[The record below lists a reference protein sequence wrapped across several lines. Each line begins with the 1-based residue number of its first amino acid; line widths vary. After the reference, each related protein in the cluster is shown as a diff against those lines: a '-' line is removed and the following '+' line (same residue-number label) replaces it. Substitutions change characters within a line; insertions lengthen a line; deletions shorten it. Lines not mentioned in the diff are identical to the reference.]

1 MNYVSEDDME
11 KYLYLTEVEW
21 ADAWVNGGDIPIAL
35 ASSYLSDNREGIY
48 TPDENLIHDSPVDLK
63 GLSPFLHIADGAQVK
78 GLTMTNNTF
87 NGRKIPDVVNAS
99 YFNEDGLIL
108 SLCNEFS
115 PDIADRMEKKC
126 CVKIIN
132 VEKLRKV
139 IDKQLGC
146 KGRMN
151 DCLYTNNHERNHFLK
166 SIDDSWQKE
175 YRLFWRSLESK
186 WVKLPAGMAEFVCE
200 FE

>member
-1 MNYVSEDDME
+1 ME

-48 TPDENLIHDSPVDLK
+48 TPDENLIHESAVDLK
-63 GLSPFLHIADGAQVK
+63 SLSPHFHIADGAQMK
-78 GLTMTNNTF
+78 DITITNYTIG
-87 NGRKIPDVVNAS
+87 GRKTLDVVNAN

-115 PDIADRMEKKC
+115 LDIAKKMSKKC
-126 CVKIIN
+126 CVKITN
-132 VEKLRKV
+132 VEKLRRIV
-139 IDKQLGC
+139 DKQLGC
-146 KGRMN
+146 KGQMGN
-151 DCLYTNNHERNHFLK
+151 CIYTTNHERNHFLK
-166 SIDDSWQKE
+166 SIDDSWQTE

-186 WVKLPAGMAEFVCE
+186 WVKLPANMAEFVCE
-200 FE
+200 VE

>member
-1 MNYVSEDDME
+1 ME

-21 ADAWVNGGDIPIAL
+21 AHAWINGGYIPISL
-35 ASSYLSDNREGIY
+35 ASSYLSDTRDGIY
-48 TPDENLIHDSPVDLK
+48 TPDENLIHDSPIDLK
-63 GLSPFLHIADGAQVK
+63 SLSPLLHIADNAQVK
-78 GLTMTNNTF
+78 GLTIINNTVD
-87 NGRKIPDVVNAS
+87 GIKIPDFVNAS

-115 PDIADRMEKKC
+115 PEIATKMRKKC

-132 VEKLRKV
+132 IEKLRRV

-146 KGRMN
+146 KGRMD
-151 DCLYTNNHERNHFLK
+151 DCIYTDNHERNHFLK
-166 SIDDSWQKE
+166 SIEDHWQNE
-175 YRLFWRSLESK
+175 YRLFWYFLKNK

-200 FE
+200 FK